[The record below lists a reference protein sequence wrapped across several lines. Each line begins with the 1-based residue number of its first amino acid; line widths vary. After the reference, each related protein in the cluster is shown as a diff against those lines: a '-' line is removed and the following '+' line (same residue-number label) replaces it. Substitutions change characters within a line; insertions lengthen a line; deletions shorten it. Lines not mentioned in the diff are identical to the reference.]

1 LPKDSY
7 KKAKVLEK
15 NRSTHMLNP
24 LSVLFLIL
32 NLILKLNL
40 NLNLISLLFVSCAP
54 AENYILMSSSAASLS
69 FVDILM
75 DFVLSQFWV
84 WSLPQEFL

>member
-7 KKAKVLEK
+7 KKSKVLEK
-15 NRSTHMLNP
+15 NRSTHMFNP

-32 NLILKLNL
+32 NLILNL